1 MKPGNMHQIDFT
13 FISEGDLEKED
24 SANKEAAWKHIRPFL
39 RCGQSEMEFRATGH
53 KAADLHLDIG
63 IVLVNL
69 FYLMLSVFLMSS
81 AFLLPQVLLTPC
93 LWTRSLK
100 PVDTQ

>member
-1 MKPGNMHQIDFT
+1 MHQIDFT
-13 FISEGDLEKED
+13 IISKGDLEKED
-24 SANKEAAWKHIRPFL
+24 STNKEAAWKHLKPFL

-53 KAADLHLDIG
+53 KAADLQLDIG

-69 FYLMLSVFLMSS
+69 FRLMLSVFRMSS
-81 AFLLPQVLLTPC
+81 AFLFPQVLLTLC